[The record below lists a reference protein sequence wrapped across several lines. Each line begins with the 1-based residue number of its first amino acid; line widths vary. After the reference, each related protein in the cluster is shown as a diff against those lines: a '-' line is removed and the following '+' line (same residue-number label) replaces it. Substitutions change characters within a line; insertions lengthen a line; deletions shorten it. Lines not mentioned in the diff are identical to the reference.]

1 MKWRDR
7 DFAEREEDKA
17 IAIYRAGNI
26 ERAVDAI
33 LRELRPLANT
43 DPADLDPRI
52 VAHLHRLLGHRLVES
67 LLVPGWVHGA
77 IINYAHA
84 PNSTHRG
91 SPPTWTIMATSFV
104 NGAYPLGGID
114 RAEIGYGDSW
124 IEAVG
129 NMRSTFEEGPPIP
142 EWWWETYQD
151 TEDW

>member
-7 DFAEREEDKA
+7 DFTHEDEVQA
-17 IAIYRAGNI
+17 SSSFRAMNI
-26 ERAVDAI
+26 GGAVDMI
-33 LRELRPLANT
+33 LWELMPLASS

-67 LLVPGWVHGA
+67 LLMPGWVHGA

-84 PNSTHRG
+84 PNMPHRG

-114 RAEIGYGDSW
+114 RAEIGYGDTW
-124 IEAVG
+124 MEAVG

-142 EWWWETYQD
+142 EWWWDEHQEPD
-151 TEDW
+151 ED